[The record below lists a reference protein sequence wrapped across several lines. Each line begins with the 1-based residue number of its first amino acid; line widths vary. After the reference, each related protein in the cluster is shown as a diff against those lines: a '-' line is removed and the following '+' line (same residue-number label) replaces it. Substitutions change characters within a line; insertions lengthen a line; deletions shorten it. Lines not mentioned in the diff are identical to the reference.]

1 MRADRAV
8 EPTKSENITV
18 TWRRSA
24 RSSGEASCYWS
35 DRWRRRLR
43 ARIGTQRGDGVEEL
57 AAMPDD
63 ADAKILQVFRRQARQ
78 DRLVNLV
85 LAERSLILSEAKA
98 PQPDHDVHDGARA
111 SPWSIASLDGPGEVL
126 GGVGVR
132 RVREGARG
140 CYRWRKATA
149 GSRAL
154 WTSGFPRFT
163 TPAEVIRRSRGFI
176 SF

>member
-1 MRADRAV
+1 MRADSAV

-24 RSSGEASCYWS
+24 RSSGEALGVLDEVAASAEGACALAS
-35 DRWRRRLR
+35 LRRAAIASRSF
-43 ARIGTQRGDGVEEL
+43 T
-57 AAMPDD
+57 AMPECR
-63 ADAKILQVFRRQARQ
+63 DAKLLQVFRRQVRQ

-111 SPWSIASLDGPGEVL
+111 SPWSISSLEGPGEVL

-132 RVREGARG
+132 RVREGSQRLLQVAQGRCG
-140 CYRWRKATA
+140 GLGVLRVYTDLRV
-149 GSRAL
+149 SRASQRPL
-154 WTSGFPRFT
+154 
-163 TPAEVIRRSRGFI
+163 RS
-176 SF
+176 